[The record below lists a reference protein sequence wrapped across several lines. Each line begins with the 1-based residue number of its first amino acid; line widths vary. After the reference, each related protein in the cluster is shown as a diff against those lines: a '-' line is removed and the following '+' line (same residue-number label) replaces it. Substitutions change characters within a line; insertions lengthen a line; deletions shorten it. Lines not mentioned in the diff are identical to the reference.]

1 MELDGKRVA
10 VLIEDDYNLDEFIYP
25 YHRLAEAGAEV
36 RVVGTSRAD
45 TFTSHGRVVKSDL
58 PAAHARVSDFDAV
71 IIPGGYAPDR
81 MRRDKDMVEF
91 VRGMDAAG
99 KPVAAICHA
108 GWMLVSAKIVNGRR
122 ATCFYSVR
130 DDLEAAGAQWL
141 DEAVVVDRN
150 LITSRTPSDLPVF
163 CRALIEEMQRAPA
176 AVSSG

>member
-25 YHRLAEAGAEV
+25 YHRLTEAGAEV

-45 TFTSHGRVVKSDL
+45 SFTSHGRVVKSDL

-71 IIPGGYAPDR
+71 VIPGGYAPDR
-81 MRRDKDMVEF
+81 MRRDKDMVDF

-130 DDLEAAGAQWL
+130 DDLEAAGARWL

-163 CRALIEEMQRAPA
+163 CRALIEEMQRTPA
-176 AVSSG
+176 VVS

>member
-45 TFTSHGRVVKSDL
+45 TFTSHGRAVKSDL

-71 IIPGGYAPDR
+71 VIPGGYAPDR
-81 MRRDKDMVEF
+81 MRRDKDMVDF

-130 DDLEAAGAQWL
+130 DDLEAAGALWL

-163 CRALIEEMQRAPA
+163 CRALIEEMQRTPA
-176 AVSSG
+176 AVS